1 MIKCGITG
9 HTGNLGSTLIK
20 ANKNIKFFKFSGD
33 ITNKNLVRKWITSND
48 FEYIIHLAAIVPT
61 KKVLKKY
68 KLAKKV
74 NFNGTKNIIDILIQS
89 KKRISWFFFA
99 STSHV
104 YAFSKSKIKETNKIK
119 PISKYGKT
127 KLFAENYII
136 NKLTKN
142 NIKFCIGRIFSI
154 YDNKNNDFFVSNLK
168 KKMSY
173 KKDKIILSNLNH
185 FRDFV
190 TTKDIAKVIV
200 FLMKKKISGLINI
213 GSGKKTHLKS
223 IAIKMANKYKKKIEI
238 TDNINPT
245 TMVSDISKLKR
256 MGFKK

>member
-1 MIKCGITG
+1 MKCGITG

-20 ANKNIKFFKFSGD
+20 ANKNIKFFKFNGD

-74 NFNGTKNIIDILIQS
+74 NFIGTKNIIDSIIQS

-104 YAFSKSKIKETNKIK
+104 YAYSKNKIKETNKIK

-127 KLFAENYII
+127 KLFAENYISSR
-136 NKLTKN
+136 LTKN
-142 NIKFCIGRIFSI
+142 EVKFCIGRIFSI
-154 YDNKNNDFFVSNLK
+154 YDNKNSDFFVSNLK

-190 TTKDIAKVIV
+190 TTKYISKVIV
-200 FLMKKKISGLINI
+200 FLMKKKINGLINI
-213 GSGKKTHLKS
+213 GSGKKTHLKK
-223 IAIKMANKYKKKIEI
+223 IAIEMASKYKKKIEI

-256 MGFKK
+256 IGFKK

>member
-1 MIKCGITG
+1 M
-9 HTGNLGSTLIK
+9 
-20 ANKNIKFFKFSGD
+20 
-33 ITNKNLVRKWITSND
+33 
-48 FEYIIHLAAIVPT
+48 AAIVPT

-104 YAFSKSKIKETNKIK
+104 YAFSKNKIKETNKIK

-154 YDNKNNDFFVSNLK
+154 YDNKNSDFFVSNLK
-168 KKMSY
+168 KKC
-173 KKDKIILSNLNH
+173 L
-185 FRDFV
+185 
-190 TTKDIAKVIV
+190 T
-200 FLMKKKISGLINI
+200 KKIKSFYQILTILETLLQPNI
-213 GSGKKTHLKS
+213 L
-223 IAIKMANKYKKKIEI
+223 
-238 TDNINPT
+238 P
-245 TMVSDISKLKR
+245 KL
-256 MGFKK
+256 

>member
-9 HTGNLGSTLIK
+9 HTGNLGSALIK
-20 ANKNIKFFKFSGD
+20 ANKNIKFFKFNGD
-33 ITNKNLVRKWITSND
+33 IKNKNLVKKWINSNN

-61 KKVLKKY
+61 KEVVKKY

-74 NFNGTKNIIDILIQS
+74 NFVGTKNIIDSLIQS
-89 KKRISWFFFA
+89 KKKISWFFFA

-104 YAFSKSKIKETNKIK
+104 YAYSKNKIKETNKIK

-142 NIKFCIGRIFSI
+142 RINFCIGRIFSI
-154 YDNKNNDFFVSNLK
+154 YDNKNNDFL
-168 KKMSY
+168 
-173 KKDKIILSNLNH
+173 ISNLNH

-190 TTKDIAKVIV
+190 TTKYISKVIV
-200 FLMKKKISGLINI
+200 FLMKKKINGLINI
-213 GSGKKTHLKS
+213 GSGKKTHLKK
-223 IAIKMANKYKKKIEI
+223 IAIEMASKYKKKIEI

-256 MGFKK
+256 IGFKK

>member
-9 HTGNLGSTLIK
+9 HTGNLGSALIK
-20 ANKNIKFFKFSGD
+20 ANKNIKFFKFNGD
-33 ITNKNLVRKWITSND
+33 IKNKNLVKKWINSNN

-61 KKVLKKY
+61 KEVVKKY

-74 NFNGTKNIIDILIQS
+74 NFVGTKNIIDSLIQS
-89 KKRISWFFFA
+89 KKKISWFFFA

-104 YAFSKSKIKETNKIK
+104 YSFSKKKIKETNKIK

-142 NIKFCIGRIFSI
+142 RINFCIGRIFSI
-154 YDNKNNDFFVSNLK
+154 YDNKNNDFLISNLK

-190 TTKDIAKVIV
+190 TTKYITKVIV
-200 FLMKKKISGLINI
+200 FLMKKKISGLINV

-245 TMVSDISKLKR
+245 TMVSDNSKLKR